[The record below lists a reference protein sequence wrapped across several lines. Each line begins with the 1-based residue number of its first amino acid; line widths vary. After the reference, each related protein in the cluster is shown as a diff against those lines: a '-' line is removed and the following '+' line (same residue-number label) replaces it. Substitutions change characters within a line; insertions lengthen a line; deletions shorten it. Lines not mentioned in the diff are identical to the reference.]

1 MGMNYDEVVGDGGRG
16 GRRREQN
23 QMSKAAGGWYYFAI
37 VKVSPSSLSVALLSP
52 SLPPSLSPVSCE
64 ANPGPKWEQR

>member
-16 GRRREQN
+16 ERGREEN

-37 VKVSPSSLSVALLSP
+37 VK
-52 SLPPSLSPVSCE
+52 SLPLLFL
-64 ANPGPKWEQR
+64 